1 MREIHHYHK
10 DSCLE
15 INDDKRA
22 KGSVCVHTCV
32 HIHTYT
38 LSAEVELSESRK
50 LPFHQRTL
58 KVTTLSHSN
67 HMESREKYSAPFQ
80 VKGGKKSRE
89 FPEQKLVLFL
99 PLKIGFCSWQFLS
112 KPCIPF
118 YLSFSGL
125 TVITGPRLKKML
137 QFSLGLPRSKEIFS
151 LKSGLV
157 DLLSAAL
164 NSTSH
169 CSPR

>member
-1 MREIHHYHK
+1 M
-10 DSCLE
+10 E
-15 INDDKRA
+15 INNKKT
-22 KGSVCVHTCV
+22 KGSVCVYINMCTC
-32 HIHTYT
+32 IFAY
-38 LSAEVELSESRK
+38 LLNAEGELSD
-50 LPFHQRTL
+50 
-58 KVTTLSHSN
+58 
-67 HMESREKYSAPFQ
+67 SRELPLHKNPRKWPLWAIPITWRVQKHILHLFKSR
-80 VKGGKKSRE
+80 GRKKSRE
-89 FPEQKLVLFL
+89 FPEQKLLLFL

-137 QFSLGLPRSKEIFS
+137 QFSLGLLRSKEIFS

>member
-1 MREIHHYHK
+1 MTR
-10 DSCLE
+10 
-15 INDDKRA
+15 
-22 KGSVCVHTCV
+22 KGWRFCACTYTHTC
-32 HIHTYT
+32 TCTCT
-38 LSAEVELSESRK
+38 LSAEVEHNDSRK
-50 LPFHQRTL
+50 LPFCKNKQTNKKL
-58 KVTTLSHSN
+58 NDHS
-67 HMESREKYSAPFQ
+67 EPFQ
-80 VKGGKKSRE
+80 SHGEYRNVFCTFSSWGGEGGGESRE

-137 QFSLGLPRSKEIFS
+137 QFSLGLLRSKEIFS

>member
-1 MREIHHYHK
+1 M
-10 DSCLE
+10 E
-15 INDDKRA
+15 INDDKRFA
-22 KGSVCVHTCV
+22 VCTYMRTCLY
-32 HIHTYT
+32 TYT
-38 LSAEVELSESRK
+38 LSAEVEHNDRRE
-50 LPFHQRTL
+50 LPFHPE
-58 KVTTLSHSN
+58 SDHS
-67 HMESREKYSAPFQ
+67 EPFQ
-80 VKGGKKSRE
+80 SHGEDRNIFCTFSSQGEKKSRE
-89 FPEQKLVLFL
+89 FPGQKLVLFL